1 MTSCGAFTAACL
13 PFNPADMFR
22 NAYILLILTMLCW
35 AGNSI
40 AGKIAVGH
48 VSPMLL
54 NTMRWLVAALV
65 LGILYRE
72 MIRTEAPALKKN
84 GLLLLFLGTLGFT
97 GFSIALYTALLHTSA
112 INVSIEQAA
121 MPLVVF
127 LFNFMLFRTGVSA
140 AQIMGFL
147 LSAIG
152 VLLIIS
158 HGEPARLIAMDF
170 NIGDLIMLGAVVCYG
185 VYIVALRLKTAL
197 GWQTFLFALILAGF
211 ISSLPFTIWEFAV
224 GNSILP
230 TATGWGV
237 IAYTAIFPSLI
248 SQALFIRGVELIG
261 ANRAGLFINL
271 VPIFATLMSIAI
283 LGEEFHAYHALALI
297 LVLGGIGLAERSGRK
312 RAAGLK
318 PHRPS

>member
-1 MTSCGAFTAACL
+1 MS
-13 PFNPADMFR
+13 R
-22 NAYILLILTMLCW
+22 NAYILLILTMLFW
-35 AGNSI
+35 AGNSV

-48 VSPMLL
+48 ISPMLL

-72 MIRTEAPALKKN
+72 MIRAEAPALKQN
-84 GLLLLFLGTLGFT
+84 GLPLLLLGGLGFT
-97 GFSIALYTALLHTSA
+97 GFSVGLYTALLYTSA

-127 LFNFMLFRTGVSA
+127 LFNFMLFRTGVAA
-140 AQIMGFL
+140 AQIMGFV

-158 HGEPARLIAMDF
+158 HGDPSRLIAMDF
-170 NIGDLIMLGAVVCYG
+170 NVGDLIMLAAVICYG
-185 VYIVALRLKTAL
+185 AYTVALRLKPTL
-197 GWQTFLFALILAGF
+197 RWQTFLFALTLAGF
-211 ISSLPFTIWEFAV
+211 ISSLPFTIWEFAN
-224 GNSILP
+224 GNGILP
-230 TATGWGV
+230 TTTGWGV
-237 IAYTAIFPSLI
+237 IAYTAIFPSLLG
-248 SQALFIRGVELIG
+248 QAYFIRGVELIG

-271 VPIFATLMSIAI
+271 VPIFATLMSITI
-283 LGEEFHAYHALALI
+283 LGEEFYAYHALALI

-312 RAAGLK
+312 QAAGIK

>member
-1 MTSCGAFTAACL
+1 
-13 PFNPADMFR
+13 MFR

-40 AGKIAVGH
+40 AGKIAIGH

-97 GFSIALYTALLHTSA
+97 GFSVALYTALLHTSA

-127 LFNFMLFRTGVSA
+127 LFNFMLFRTGVAA

-170 NIGDLIMLGAVVCYG
+170 NIGDLIMLGAVLCYG
-185 VYIVALRLKTAL
+185 AYTVALRLKPAL
-197 GWQTFLFALILAGF
+197 RWQTFLFALALAGF

-224 GNSILP
+224 GNGILP

-237 IAYTAIFPSLI
+237 IAFAAIFPSLI
-248 SQALFIRGVELIG
+248 SQAFFIRGVELIG

-283 LGEEFHAYHALALI
+283 LGEGFHAYHALALI

-312 RAAGLK
+312 RAAGFK